1 LTFAG
6 EHMATEAA
14 MPRRMGG
21 AEWFGSILTVLYNL
35 VVFSGKPIIG
45 IVGGIGSGKSYIAD
59 LFGELG
65 CMVIHSDKLVDEAY
79 NDPAVL
85 QALRQWWGASVFRAD
100 GKIDRKAVAVRVFTD
115 STERGRLEGLLH
127 PMVEHRRRE
136 LMAAAANDP
145 QVIAFVWD
153 TPLLVENRLHL
164 QCDAVVFVY
173 APVETRLARVAN
185 RSGWDAAELTR
196 REKLQYPLD
205 MKREISEY
213 VIDNTADAGFARGQ
227 VNDVLSR
234 IRGKL
239 A

>member
-1 LTFAG
+1 MITRIGIRFRIRNKSFPLSRG
-6 EHMATEAA
+6 VAA
-14 MPRRMGG
+14 NQR
-21 AEWFGSILTVLYNL
+21 ESTIYI
-35 VVFSGKPIIG
+35 VFSGKPIIG
-45 IVGGIGSGKSYIAD
+45 IVGGIGSGKSYVAE
-59 LFGELG
+59 LFGELD
-65 CMVIHSDKLVDEAY
+65 CLVIHSDKLVNEAY

-100 GKIDRKAVAVRVFTD
+100 GKVDRKAVAARVFTD
-115 STERGRLEGLLH
+115 STERRRLEALLH
-127 PMVEHRRRE
+127 PMVESRRRE
-136 LMAAAANDP
+136 LMAASANNP
-145 QVIAFVWD
+145 NVRAFVWD
-153 TPLLVENRLHL
+153 TPLLVENGLHL
-164 QCDAVVFVY
+164 QCDAVVFVSV
-173 APVETRLARVAN
+173 PVETRLARVAN
-185 RSGWDAAELTR
+185 RSGWDAAELIR